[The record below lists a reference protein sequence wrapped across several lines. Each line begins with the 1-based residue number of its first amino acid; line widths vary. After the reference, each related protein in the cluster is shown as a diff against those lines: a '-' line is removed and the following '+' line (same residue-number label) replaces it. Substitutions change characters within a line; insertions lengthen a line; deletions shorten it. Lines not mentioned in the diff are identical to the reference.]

1 MNVCACACICKC
13 RYVDLYVDVCTLM
26 PVGDRGAEGVG
37 SSGAG
42 VGERPDTGEGNQS
55 QVLWKSSKHWLLLSF
70 LSNPVI
76 QFLTQRTPETGA
88 IAEMQFPRS
97 YKQEHE
103 VLF

>member
-1 MNVCACACICKC
+1 M
-13 RYVDLYVDVCTLM
+13 DVCTLM

-70 LSNPVI
+70 LSNAENP
-76 QFLTQRTPETGA
+76 RDGGNRRNA
-88 IAEMQFPRS
+88 IS
-97 YKQEHE
+97 
-103 VLF
+103 